1 MEDMEE
7 FREETGT
14 SPETEASPETDGEG
28 AAEAMRQLQ
37 EMNRKLREENERL
50 RALPL
55 KERLYEKVHVSVR
68 TLDIFIGCMCVLFV
82 IVVVLGMING

>member
-1 MEDMEE
+1 
-7 FREETGT
+7 
-14 SPETEASPETDGEG
+14 
-28 AAEAMRQLQ
+28 
-37 EMNRKLREENERL
+37 MNRKLREENERL